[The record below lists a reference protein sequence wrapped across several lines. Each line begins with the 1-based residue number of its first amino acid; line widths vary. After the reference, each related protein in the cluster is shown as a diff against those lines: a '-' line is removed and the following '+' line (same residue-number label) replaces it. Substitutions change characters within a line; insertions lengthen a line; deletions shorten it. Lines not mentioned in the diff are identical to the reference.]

1 MKKIFVITGEYSGD
15 KHASNVVRELLK
27 LNPDLQIEGVGGENL
42 KNAGVKLFSDH
53 SKMGKVGLTPKII
66 LDHFSLGKRILD
78 YLKNSYKPD
87 LILMTDYGAFN
98 LTLSKPLKK
107 AGFECFYF
115 IPPQVWASRKWR
127 LKTIKRN
134 IKRVFTIFP
143 FENKMY
149 EKEGIDSLYVG
160 HPLIK
165 ELAPKA
171 DRAEFFAKHNLDS
184 DKRRLAVFPGSRT
197 FEIKY
202 LLDDFISAA
211 KKVQKA
217 CPDVQVVFS
226 HAPNLSDNVFKNK
239 LEDFK
244 TIKGENQALLSVSD
258 ALILASGTVALE
270 AALYE
275 TPMLIAYRGPIFFYL
290 VYLLVRAVK
299 KACLVNIITGKD
311 IVEEFLMFDSTP
323 EKIAQGAI
331 KILNDK
337 DARGAQ
343 INGLREVKKM
353 LSEKHCVE
361 EVAKNLYE
369 ELK

>member
-1 MKKIFVITGEYSGD
+1 MKKLFIITGEYSGD
-15 KHASNVVRELLK
+15 KHASGVVRELLK
-27 LNPDLQIEGVGGENL
+27 LNPDLQIEGIGGENL

-66 LDHFSLGKRILD
+66 LDHFSLGKRVLD

-87 LILMTDYGAFN
+87 LILMVDYGTFN
-98 LTLSKPLKK
+98 LTLSKPLKD
-107 AGFECFYF
+107 AGFRCFYF

-127 LKTIKRN
+127 LKAIKRN
-134 IKRVFTIFP
+134 IEHVFTIFP
-143 FENKMY
+143 FENQMY
-149 EKEGIDSLYVG
+149 EKAGINATYVG
-160 HPLIK
+160 HPLAQ

-171 DRAEFFAKHNLDS
+171 DRADFFARHGLDAK
-184 DKRRLAVFPGSRT
+184 KRLLAVFPGSRA

-211 KKVQKA
+211 KIVQQA
-217 CPDVQVVFS
+217 CPDVQVAFS
-226 HAPNLSDNVFKNK
+226 QAPNLPDSIFKGK
-239 LEDFK
+239 LKDFK
-244 TIKGENQALLSVSD
+244 VIKGENQALLSVSD

-290 VYLLVRAVK
+290 VYLLLRAVK

-311 IVEEFLMFDSTP
+311 IVEEFLMFDSTS
-323 EKIAQGAI
+323 EKIAKGAL

-337 DARGAQ
+337 AAAEAQ
-343 INGLREVKKM
+343 IEGLHEVRQI
-353 LSEKHCVE
+353 LGDKHCVV
-361 EVAKNLYE
+361 EVAKKLNE

>member
-1 MKKIFVITGEYSGD
+1 MKKLFVITGEYSGD
-15 KHASNVVRELLK
+15 KHASGVVRELLK
-27 LNPDLQIEGVGGENL
+27 LNPDLQIEGIGGENL

-53 SKMGKVGLTPKII
+53 SKMGKVGFSPKII
-66 LDHFSLGKRILD
+66 LDHFSLGKRVLD

-87 LILMTDYGAFN
+87 LVLMTDYGAFN
-98 LTLSKPLKK
+98 LALSKPLKH
-107 AGFECFYF
+107 AGFRCFYF
-115 IPPQVWASRKWR
+115 IPPQIWASRKWR
-127 LKTIKRN
+127 LKTVKRN
-134 IKRVFTIFP
+134 IERVFTIFP
-143 FENKMY
+143 FENQMY
-149 EKEGIDSLYVG
+149 EKEGIKSTYVG

-165 ELAPKA
+165 ELPPKA
-171 DRAEFFAKHNLDS
+171 NREDFFARHGLDNK
-184 DKRRLAVFPGSRT
+184 KRLLAVFPGSRS

-211 KKVQKA
+211 KIVQRA
-217 CPDVQVVFS
+217 CPDVQVAFS
-226 HAPNLSDNVFKNK
+226 HAPNLPESVFGAK
-239 LEDFK
+239 LKDFK
-244 TIKGENQALLSVSD
+244 VIKGENQALLSVSD

-290 VYLLVRAVK
+290 IYLLLRAVK

-311 IVEEFLMFDSTP
+311 IVEEFLMFNSTP
-323 EKIAQGAI
+323 QKIAQGAL

-337 DARGAQ
+337 NARAAQ
-343 INGLREVKKM
+343 IKDLREFKEE
-353 LSEKHCVE
+353 LGNKHCVE